1 MTNSTNP
8 NTTPSA
14 TPLPSTDG
22 GTLRPCRFCGAT
34 GPEHLFATAAR
45 FDGGHVAHAQC
56 MRCGAQ
62 GPSVY
67 CEDGADIANTR
78 ASHAWNSPPMCR
90 QPDGTTD
97 ADALDDLV
105 MTCALA
111 VLTGQLTV
119 TVSATG
125 KRPPGFPRGAL
136 LSVGTNGTHNH
147 AVHPV
152 RVLAWVYEHTTQLVT
167 QRAAQAA
174 KNQAGGQH
182 GNVHGL

>member
-1 MTNSTNP
+1 M
-8 NTTPSA
+8 NTTST
-14 TPLPSTDG
+14 TPLPSADG
-22 GTLRPCRFCGAT
+22 PTLRPCRFCGSA
-34 GPEHLFATAAR
+34 GAEHLFATATR
-45 FDGGHVAHAQC
+45 FDGGHLAHVQC

-67 CEDGADIANTR
+67 DEGGADIATTR
-78 ASHAWNSPPMCR
+78 AAQTWTSPMVCR
-90 QPDGTTD
+90 QPDGSTD
-97 ADALDDLV
+97 ADGLDDLV

-125 KRPPGFPRGAL
+125 KRPAGFPRGAL
-136 LSVGTNGTHNH
+136 LSVGSNGTHNH

-152 RVLAWVYEHTTQLVT
+152 RVLAWVYEHTTQLMT

-174 KNQAGGQH
+174 KTQTGGH
-182 GNVHGL
+182 DGNVHGL